1 MDSGVGKERNKA
13 MTNVKTI
20 IGLVLFILGIM
31 CADSECLLVPMALL
45 LIGGYMAKDM
55 VGSDE

>member
-1 MDSGVGKERNKA
+1 MR
-13 MTNVKTI
+13 TRTY
-20 IGLVLFILGIM
+20 IGLVLFILGII
-31 CADSECLLVPMALL
+31 CADSECLLVPIALL

>member
-1 MDSGVGKERNKA
+1 

-31 CADSECLLVPMALL
+31 CADSGCLLVPIALL

-55 VGSDE
+55 VGSNDKSREDM

>member
-1 MDSGVGKERNKA
+1 

-20 IGLVLFILGIM
+20 IGLVLFILGII
-31 CADSECLLVPMALL
+31 CADSECLLVPIALL